1 MKLNAKS
8 AFLEAADTVDGVT
21 KVLYHNSFRLALEES
36 QEDEGEFCWY
46 LSRVVNGTLAL
57 EESGCSE
64 NEDTAWDAGLYH
76 LFWRDTY
83 EPSIGTF
90 SLCFPPI
97 PRAWQKMGQ
106 DGLIDM
112 FLEKIGKWDTGVV
125 TAYEE
130 GPYFAY
136 EGNFYLLPD
145 NFIDLIKTRAVALP
159 LAHKVAE
166 ATSEDFKN
174 WYLKNGRY

>member
-8 AFLEAADTVDGVT
+8 AFLEAADTADGVI

-106 DGLIDM
+106 EGLIET
-112 FLEKIGKWDTGVV
+112 FLEKIGEWDTGVV

-145 NFIDLIKTRAVALP
+145 NFIELIKTRAVALP